1 YANIRVVTAIAFS
14 LIFGVL
20 AGNGATRPDP
30 GGWQGTRW
38 GMSDEEIMTAMKGDA
53 KRITSEGWRIAG
65 AKVGIDSWTI
75 GSHPYHVNFI
85 SDDGGLRR
93 VDIQPH
99 SISGPGASRIHPPVF
114 DELNRLL
121 VDKFGQ

>member
-1 YANIRVVTAIAFS
+1 MESDAGWPLLRGVRPPHAVGGDCRSIGLHREGYANIRVVTAIAFS

-93 VDIQPH
+93 
-99 SISGPGASRIHPPVF
+99 
-114 DELNRLL
+114 
-121 VDKFGQ
+121 